1 MAGLSAKANTAARTT
16 AGFVSFHNQLVIIV
30 LILFWKQ
37 DPASGD
43 YLLIERTH
51 EINKVELLGLA
62 VGKLPLVRRRSV
74 TPRSVLGLGSGFV
87 LTGWLR
93 ANMRP

>member
-16 AGFVSFHNQLVIIV
+16 AGFVSFDNQLVIIV
-30 LILFWKQ
+30 LILFCQQ

-51 EINKVELLGLA
+51 EINKVELLDDWF
-62 VGKLPLVRRRSV
+62 VSYTVQ
-74 TPRSVLGLGSGFV
+74 GSY
-87 LTGWLR
+87 
-93 ANMRP
+93 